1 MNSLRLSFAYLRH
14 KTLSTAL
21 TITTFAAG
29 VAMIV
34 VLLLVNAQ
42 LQNEFANNLQGIDLV
57 VGAKGS
63 PMQLILSS
71 VFHLDIPTGNIPLDA
86 ALRLGKHPLVKEAI
100 PLALGDNFR
109 GFRIVGTTPAYPEHY
124 QAKLKAGGRYWG
136 KEMEA
141 VLGAEVAETSGLKP
155 GDSFAGSHGLTMGGE
170 VHAQFPY
177 KVVGILE
184 PTDSVLDRLVLTG
197 MESVWYIHE
206 HHHHDHDDGAA
217 DEAGEHH
224 DQLGA
229 QHRDDHDPDHDADHA
244 SGHDADQ
251 HAEQHADH
259 DADHADHHAG
269 EADHA
274 HEREITSLLISYNSP
289 LAAAGLPRLINKTT
303 SMQAAS
309 PAFEMARLNAFMGR
323 GTDTLRYFA
332 WFLIALAGF
341 GIFAGLYNAMNE
353 RRYDLALMR
362 SFGARPGKLFALM
375 MTESLVVA
383 LVGATLGMAAG
394 HLLVQG
400 IATWLASSK
409 HVQMTGMLFLAEEA
423 WLFPVSL
430 AVGALAA
437 LLPAIRVYRIDIFKT
452 LVQH

>member
-14 KTLSTAL
+14 KALSTAL

-42 LQNEFANNLQGIDLV
+42 IQNEFANNLKGIDLV

-86 ALRLGKHPLVKEAI
+86 AEKLSKHPMVKEAI
-100 PLALGDNFR
+100 PLALGDNFQ
-109 GFRIVGTTPAYPEHY
+109 GYRIVGSTTAYPEHY
-124 QAKLKAGGRYWG
+124 QAKLKAGGRYWK

-141 VLGAEVAETSGLKP
+141 VLGAEVAGRSGLKP
-155 GDSFAGSHGLTMGGE
+155 GDTFAGSHGLTSGGE

-177 KVVGILE
+177 TVVGILE
-184 PTDSVLDRLVLTG
+184 PTDSVMDRLVLTG

-206 HHHHDHDDGAA
+206 HHHHDHDDGDA
-217 DEAGEHH
+217 DEADEHH
-224 DQLGA
+224 EQQGV
-229 QHRDDHDPDHDADHA
+229 QHQDNHDADH
-244 SGHDADQ
+244 HT
-251 HAEQHADH
+251 DH
-259 DADHADHHAG
+259 HEEHHAG
-269 EADHA
+269 EADHD
-274 HEREITSLLISYNSP
+274 HQREVTSLLISYNSP

-323 GTDTLRYFA
+323 GTETLKYFA

-375 MTESLVVA
+375 MTESLVVS
-383 LVGATLGMAAG
+383 LVGAAAGVVTG
-394 HLLVQG
+394 HLLVEVVS
-400 IATWLASSK
+400 TWLANAK
-409 HVQMTGMLFLAEEA
+409 HIHMTGRLFLVEEA
-423 WLFPVSL
+423 WLLPVSL
-430 AVGALAA
+430 AVGVLAA

-452 LVQH
+452 LVHR

>member
-1 MNSLRLSFAYLRH
+1 MNNLRLSFAYLRY
-14 KTLSTAL
+14 KALSTSL
-21 TITTFAAG
+21 TVTTFAAG

-42 LQNEFANNLQGIDLV
+42 LQNEFANNLKGIDLV

-71 VFHLDIPTGNIPLDA
+71 VFHLDIPTGNIPLEA
-86 ALRLGKHPLVKEAI
+86 AEKLGRHPMVKEAI
-100 PLALGDNFR
+100 PLALGDNFQ
-109 GFRIVGTTPAYPEHY
+109 GYRIVGSTEAYPEHY
-124 QAKLKAGGRYWG
+124 NARLEPGGRYWK

-141 VLGAEVAETSGLKP
+141 VLGSEVAARSGLKP
-155 GDSFAGSHGLTMGGE
+155 GDTFAGSHGLTLGGE

-177 KVVGILE
+177 TVVGVLE

-197 MESVWYIHE
+197 VASVWYIHE
-206 HHHHDHDDGAA
+206 HHHHDDGDA
-217 DEAGEHH
+217 DEADEHH
-224 DQLGA
+224 APQGA
-229 QHRDDHDPDHDADHA
+229 QHQDDRHADHGADSQAHHDSRQDADHGE
-244 SGHDADQ
+244 GHDAS
-251 HAEQHADH
+251 HNPAAAGH
-259 DADHADHHAG
+259 D
-269 EADHA
+269 
-274 HEREITSLLISYNSP
+274 HEREVTSLLITYKSP
-289 LAAAGLPRLINKTT
+289 LAAAMLPRQINSTT

-309 PAFEMARLNAFMGR
+309 PAFEVARLNAFMGK
-323 GTDTLRYFA
+323 GTETLRYFA

-375 MTESLVVA
+375 MTESLVIS
-383 LVGATLGMAAG
+383 LVGAALGMLAG

-400 IATWLASSK
+400 IATWLANTK
-409 HVQMTGMLFLAEEA
+409 HIHMTGRLFLTEEA

-437 LLPAIRVYRIDIFKT
+437 LLPAVRVYRIDIFKT
-452 LVQH
+452 LVKR

>member
-14 KTLSTAL
+14 KALSTTL
-21 TITTFAAG
+21 TVTTFAAG

-42 LQNEFANNLQGIDLV
+42 LQNEFANNLKGIDLV

-71 VFHLDIPTGNIPLDA
+71 VFHLDLPTGNIPLA
-86 ALRLGKHPLVKEAI
+86 AAEKLSKHPMVRQAI
-100 PLALGDNFR
+100 PLALGDNFQ
-109 GFRIVGTTPAYPEHY
+109 GYRIVGTTAAYPEHY
-124 QAKLKAGGRYWG
+124 QARLRAGGRYWK

-141 VLGAEVAETSGLKP
+141 VLGAEVAGRSGLKT
-155 GDSFAGSHGLTMGGE
+155 GDTFAGSHGLTVGGE

-177 KVVGILE
+177 TVVGVLE

-197 MESVWYIHE
+197 MASVWYIHE
-206 HHHHDHDDGAA
+206 HDD
-217 DEAGEHH
+217 DEAGAAG
-224 DQLGA
+224 GA
-229 QHRDDHDPDHDADHA
+229 
-244 SGHDADQ
+244 S
-251 HAEQHADH
+251 EQHEASPASPDSRAT
-259 DADHADHHAG
+259 DAANSG
-269 EADHA
+269 QQ
-274 HEREITSLLISYNSP
+274 REITSLLISYNSP

-323 GTDTLRYFA
+323 GTVTLGFFA

-341 GIFAGLYNAMNE
+341 GIFAGLYNAMDE

-362 SFGARPGKLFALM
+362 SFGARPGKLFTLM

-383 LVGATLGMAAG
+383 LVGVALGVLAG

-409 HVQMTGMLFLAEEA
+409 HIHMTGRLFLVEEA

-452 LVQH
+452 LVHH

>member
-14 KTLSTAL
+14 KALSTAL

-42 LQNEFANNLQGIDLV
+42 LQNEFANNLKGIDLV

-86 ALRLGKHPLVKEAI
+86 AEKLSKHPMVKESI

-109 GFRIVGTTPAYPEHY
+109 GYRIVGTTEAYPEHY
-124 QAKLKAGGRYWG
+124 QAKLKAGGRYWK

-141 VLGAEVAETSGLKP
+141 VLGAEVAGRSGLKP
-155 GDSFAGSHGLTMGGE
+155 GDTFAGSHGLTSGGE

-177 KVVGILE
+177 TVVGILE
-184 PTDSVLDRLVLTG
+184 PTDSVMDRLVLTG

-206 HHHHDHDDGAA
+206 HHHHDHDDGDA
-217 DEAGEHH
+217 DEADEHH
-224 DQLGA
+224 EQQGV
-229 QHRDDHDPDHDADHA
+229 QHQDDRDADH
-244 SGHDADQ
+244 
-251 HAEQHADH
+251 HADH
-259 DADHADHHAG
+259 HEERHAG
-269 EADHA
+269 EADHDHD
-274 HEREITSLLISYNSP
+274 HEREVTSLLISYNSP

-323 GTDTLRYFA
+323 GTETLKYFA

-353 RRYDLALMR
+353 RRYDLALMC

-375 MTESLVVA
+375 MTESLVVS
-383 LVGATLGMAAG
+383 LVGAAVGMVTG
-394 HLLVQG
+394 HLLVEG
-400 IATWLASSK
+400 ISTWLANAK
-409 HVQMTGMLFLAEEA
+409 HIHMTGRLFLAEEA
-423 WLFPVSL
+423 WLVPVSL
-430 AVGALAA
+430 AVGVLAA

-452 LVQH
+452 LVHR